1 MDIDEAISE
10 IKSIIHMMTD
20 KTTKKTNDLEKR
32 VERIERDVARYLK
45 ITSLLLFLSSII
57 HIIW

>member
-1 MDIDEAISE
+1 MDIDEAIAE
-10 IKSIIHMMTD
+10 IKSIIHMMID
-20 KTTKKTNDLEKR
+20 KTTKRTNDLEKR

-45 ITSLLLFLSSII
+45 IASLLLFLSSII